1 MDGKS
6 PGSIDERL
14 LQLVEVTENQIL
26 AADAAAQVLTDARAQ
41 LIRDQQSYAAR
52 LVEQQDRQLQQF
64 GRDVTR
70 LYKPLMD
77 DVRQQ
82 QLDASKLRREFEA
95 LSSSIQYEWRRT
107 MVRTAV
113 ASIATVVLVS
123 AMVGFASLWWQKREL
138 EGLYRMRVSEAAAIE
153 AQRLTEQQRRQ
164 GQRASTAR

>member
-1 MDGKS
+1 MAS
-6 PGSIDERL
+6 ERPGSADERL
-14 LQLVEVTENQIL
+14 LQLLEAAENQIL
-26 AADAAAQVLTDARAQ
+26 AADGAAKALNDARSQ

-70 LYKPLMD
+70 LYQPLMD

-82 QLDASKLRREFEA
+82 QLDASKLRREFEM

-113 ASIATVVLVS
+113 ASIVTVVLVS
-123 AMVGFASLWWQKREL
+123 ALVGFASLWWQKREL
-138 EGLYRMRVSEAAAIE
+138 EGLYRMRVTEAAAIE
-153 AQRLTEQQRRQ
+153 AQRLAEQQRRQ
-164 GQRASTAR
+164 GQRPSAAR

>member
-26 AADAAAQVLTDARAQ
+26 AADAAAQVLTDARA
-41 LIRDQQSYAAR
+41 
-52 LVEQQDRQLQQF
+52 
-64 GRDVTR
+64 
-70 LYKPLMD
+70 PLMD